1 MGCIASARI
10 DARELIVRISI
21 PSSVVYKR
29 ITLTAEQ
36 FTTALK
42 KEIARRPGL
51 YSPVFQAVDIV
62 QPEKRRR
69 RFYVH

>member
-1 MGCIASARI
+1 MGCIASGRV
-10 DARELIVRISI
+10 DARELVVRINI
-21 PSSVVYKR
+21 PNNVVYKR
-29 ITLTAEQ
+29 ITMTAEQ

-51 YSPVFQAVDIV
+51 YSPVFREVDIV
-62 QPEKRRR
+62 QPEKRRH